1 MTNQPPRPSGRLLGG
16 SPASD
21 QPQPEPQSEP
31 DDDRFLPPHLRG
43 RPAQDDS
50 YQLLLVPLLAGVR
63 HLVNQA
69 ARKAQV
75 TALVGAIEPLPDTW
89 EEVQAGRAA
98 VEDLRRLGPEAE
110 PAIPALVRVMAF
122 PPPFDPQL
130 QMGASLALINL
141 GEPAIGPVLAA
152 LAERDT
158 QVVAGA
164 AEYRNADLVAM
175 AAACSQDAGAKR
187 LIAVLEAEPES
198 QAGRNAAYVLSIQAR
213 GQLTFGSRE
222 EPIKVLVSVIAR
234 NALKPHLDSHDEDL
248 AAAAALAFPD
258 E

>member
-1 MTNQPPRPSGRLLGG
+1 
-16 SPASD
+16 
-21 QPQPEPQSEP
+21 
-31 DDDRFLPPHLRG
+31 
-43 RPAQDDS
+43 
-50 YQLLLVPLLAGVR
+50 
-63 HLVNQA
+63 
-69 ARKAQV
+69 
-75 TALVGAIEPLPDTW
+75 
-89 EEVQAGRAA
+89 
-98 VEDLRRLGPEAE
+98 
-110 PAIPALVRVMAF
+110 
-122 PPPFDPQL
+122 
-130 QMGASLALINL
+130 MGASLALINL

-222 EPIKVLVSVIAR
+222 EPIKVLVSIIAR